1 MSIVSINSEIVR
13 RTLERNRVKYQTE
26 YTIEGNLR
34 FDFAVF
40 VGEGNSYSEIV
51 AVVEYDGSQH
61 YQSQSSDSLFQ
72 TSEIAERDELK
83 NKWAD
88 NNNIPIIR
96 IRECDYP
103 SPVLLTI
110 FLEKELIPAL
120 PQLAFLS
127 NSNSTTNIL
136 HKNFR
141 RRIISLEQL
150 QDEYY
155 SIKDLSELLN
165 YSQSYLLDRINN
177 FSWFQ
182 NWSGLSNLKIKPYS
196 LHKKDVIR
204 GLIYLGFLVN
214 QDGDIINRVDE
225 SYLEELSET
234 VAEESIPSVILI
246 ARYQPKPET
255 GKGEKLSLKQLQRL
269 SQIDLTDISKIKVEE
284 FNSIHSLV
292 REGIKDEVS
301 TIYLIGSLDQF
312 EKGIVLESFS
322 DKELIFEE
330 S

>member
-1 MSIVSINSEIVR
+1 M
-13 RTLERNRVKYQTE
+13 KYQTE

-61 YQSQSSDSLFQ
+61 YQPQSSNSLFQ
-72 TSEIAERDELK
+72 TPEIVKRDELK

-88 NNNIPIIR
+88 DNNIPIIR

-103 SPVLLTI
+103 SPVLLTN

-182 NWSGLSNLKIKPYS
+182 NWSGLSNLKVKPYS

-204 GLIYLGFLVN
+204 GLSYLGFLVN
-214 QDGDIINRVDE
+214 QDGDIINQVDE

-255 GKGEKLSLKQLQRL
+255 GKGEKLSLKQLQGL
-269 SQIDLTDISKIKVEE
+269 SQIDITSISKIKVEE

-301 TIYLIGSLDQF
+301 TIYLIGTLEQF

-322 DKELIFEE
+322 DKELMFEE
-330 S
+330 G

>member
-34 FDFAVF
+34 FDFTVF

-61 YQSQSSDSLFQ
+61 YEPQPSNSLFQ
-72 TSEIAERDELK
+72 TSKIEQRDELK

-103 SPVLLTI
+103 SPVLLTN

-214 QDGDIINRVDE
+214 QDGDIINQVDE

-246 ARYQPKPET
+246 ARYQPKPEI

-330 S
+330 

>member
-1 MSIVSINSEIVR
+1 M
-13 RTLERNRVKYQTE
+13 
-26 YTIEGNLR
+26 R

-61 YQSQSSDSLFQ
+61 YQPQSSDSLFQ

-103 SPVLLTI
+103 SPVLLTN

-150 QDEYY
+150 QNEYY
-155 SIKDLSELLN
+155 SIKELSELLN

-182 NWSGLSNLKIKPYS
+182 NWSGLSNLKVKPYS

-204 GLIYLGFLVN
+204 GLSYLGFLVN
-214 QDGDIINRVDE
+214 QDGDIINQVDE

-322 DKELIFEE
+322 DKELMFEE
-330 S
+330 G

>member
-61 YQSQSSDSLFQ
+61 YQPQSSNSLFQ
-72 TSEIAERDELK
+72 TPEIVKRDELK

-88 NNNIPIIR
+88 GNNNPIIR
-96 IRECDYP
+96 NPECDYP
-103 SPVLLTI
+103 SPVLLTD

-182 NWSGLSNLKIKPYS
+182 NWSGLSNLEIKPYS
-196 LHKKDVIR
+196 LHKKDVIK

-214 QDGDIINRVDE
+214 QDGDIISQVDE

-234 VAEESIPSVILI
+234 VAEESLPSVILI
-246 ARYQPKPET
+246 ARYQLKPET
-255 GKGEKLSLKQLQRL
+255 GKGEELSLKQLQRL
-269 SQIDLTDISKIKVEE
+269 SQIDLTDIGKIKVEE
-284 FNSIHSLV
+284 FHSIHSLV

-312 EKGIVLESFS
+312 EKGIVTESFS
-322 DKELIFEE
+322 NKKLIFEE
-330 S
+330 

>member
-1 MSIVSINSEIVR
+1 M
-13 RTLERNRVKYQTE
+13 
-26 YTIEGNLR
+26 
-34 FDFAVF
+34 
-40 VGEGNSYSEIV
+40 
-51 AVVEYDGSQH
+51 
-61 YQSQSSDSLFQ
+61 
-72 TSEIAERDELK
+72 
-83 NKWAD
+83 
-88 NNNIPIIR
+88 
-96 IRECDYP
+96 
-103 SPVLLTI
+103 
-110 FLEKELIPAL
+110 IPAL

-214 QDGDIINRVDE
+214 QDGDIINQVDE

-234 VAEESIPSVILI
+234 VAEESIPSVILL
-246 ARYQPKPET
+246 ARYQTEPET
-255 GKGEKLSLKQLQRL
+255 GKGKELSLKQLQGL

>member
-61 YQSQSSDSLFQ
+61 YQPQSSNSLFQ
-72 TSEIAERDELK
+72 TPEIVKRDELK

-88 NNNIPIIR
+88 DNNIPIIR

-103 SPVLLTI
+103 SPVLLTN

-150 QDEYY
+150 QNEYY
-155 SIKDLSELLN
+155 SIKELSELLN

-182 NWSGLSNLKIKPYS
+182 NWSGLSKLEIKPYS

-204 GLIYLGFLVN
+204 GLSYLGFLVN
-214 QDGDIINRVDE
+214 QDGDLIDQVDE

-234 VAEESIPSVILI
+234 DTDETSPSVILL
-246 ARYQPKPET
+246 ARYKTEPET
-255 GKGEKLSLKQLQRL
+255 GKGEEFSLKQLQGL
-269 SQIDLTDISKIKVEE
+269 SKIDLSEIDKIKVEE

-301 TIYLIGSLDQF
+301 TIYLIGTLDQF
-312 EKGIVLESFS
+312 EKGIVTESFS
-322 DKELIFEE
+322 DKDVVFEE

>member
-1 MSIVSINSEIVR
+1 M
-13 RTLERNRVKYQTE
+13 KYQTE

-51 AVVEYDGSQH
+51 TVVEYDGAQH
-61 YQSQSSDSLFQ
+61 YQPQSSDSLFQ

-88 NNNIPIIR
+88 DNNIPIIR

-103 SPVLLTI
+103 SPVLLTN

-127 NSNSTTNIL
+127 NSNPSTNIL

-182 NWSGLSNLKIKPYS
+182 NWSGLSNLEIKPFS
-196 LHKKDVIR
+196 LHKKDVIK
-204 GLIYLGFLVN
+204 GLVYLGFLVN
-214 QDGDIINRVDE
+214 QDGEIIDQVDE

-234 VAEESIPSVILI
+234 VTDEVPPSVILI

-255 GKGEKLSLKQLQRL
+255 GKGEELFLKQLQGL

-301 TIYLIGSLDQF
+301 AIYLIGSLDQF
-312 EKGIVLESFS
+312 EKGIVLESFI

>member
-40 VGEGNSYSEIV
+40 AGEGNSYSEIV

-61 YQSQSSDSLFQ
+61 YQPQSSDSLFQ
-72 TSEIAERDELK
+72 TSEIERRDELK

-88 NNNIPIIR
+88 NNNISIIR

-103 SPVLLTI
+103 SPVLLTN

-182 NWSGLSNLKIKPYS
+182 NWSGLSNLEIKPYS

-204 GLIYLGFLVN
+204 GLSYLGFLVN
-214 QDGDIINRVDE
+214 QDGDIINQVDE
-225 SYLEELSET
+225 SYLEELSEKVT
-234 VAEESIPSVILI
+234 EESLPSVILI

-255 GKGEKLSLKQLQRL
+255 GKGEKLSLKQLQGL
-269 SQIDLTDISKIKVEE
+269 SQIDITSISKIKVEE

-301 TIYLIGSLDQF
+301 TIYLIGTLEQF

-322 DKELIFEE
+322 DKELMFEE
-330 S
+330 G

>member
-1 MSIVSINSEIVR
+1 M
-13 RTLERNRVKYQTE
+13 KYQTE

-51 AVVEYDGSQH
+51 VVVEYDGSQH
-61 YQSQSSDSLFQ
+61 YQPQSSDSLFQ
-72 TSEIAERDELK
+72 TSEIAKRDELK

-88 NNNIPIIR
+88 DNNIPIIR

-103 SPVLLTI
+103 SPVLLTN

-182 NWSGLSNLKIKPYS
+182 NWSGLSNLKVKPYS

-204 GLIYLGFLVN
+204 GLSYLGFLVN
-214 QDGDIINRVDE
+214 QDGDIINQVDE

-255 GKGEKLSLKQLQRL
+255 GKGEELFLKQLQGL
-269 SQIDLTDISKIKVEE
+269 SQIDITSIGKIKVEE

-301 TIYLIGSLDQF
+301 TIYLIGSLNQF

>member
-40 VGEGNSYSEIV
+40 VGEGNSYSEI
-51 AVVEYDGSQH
+51 
-61 YQSQSSDSLFQ
+61 
-72 TSEIAERDELK
+72 IA
-83 NKWAD
+83 
-88 NNNIPIIR
+88 
-96 IRECDYP
+96 
-103 SPVLLTI
+103 VLLTN

-150 QDEYY
+150 QNEYY
-155 SIKDLSELLN
+155 TIKDLSELLN

-182 NWSGLSNLKIKPYS
+182 NWSALSNLEIKPYS

-204 GLIYLGFLVN
+204 GLSYLGFLVN
-214 QDGDIINRVDE
+214 QDGDLIDQVDE

-234 VAEESIPSVILI
+234 VTDKFPPSVILL
-246 ARYQPKPET
+246 ARYKTEPET
-255 GKGEKLSLKQLQRL
+255 GKGEGLSLKQLQGL
-269 SQIDLTDISKIKVEE
+269 SKIDLSEIIDKIKVEE

-301 TIYLIGSLDQF
+301 TIYLIGTLDQF
-312 EKGIVLESFS
+312 EKGIVTESFS
-322 DKELIFEE
+322 HKELIFEE

>member
-1 MSIVSINSEIVR
+1 M
-13 RTLERNRVKYQTE
+13 
-26 YTIEGNLR
+26 R

-61 YQSQSSDSLFQ
+61 YKPQFSDSLFQ

-83 NKWAD
+83 NKWAND
-88 NNNIPIIR
+88 NNIPIIR

-103 SPVLLTI
+103 SPVLLTN

-182 NWSGLSNLKIKPYS
+182 NWSGLSNLKVKPYS

-204 GLIYLGFLVN
+204 GLSYLGFLVN
-214 QDGDIINRVDE
+214 QDGDIINQVDE
-225 SYLEELSET
+225 SYLEELSEKVT
-234 VAEESIPSVILI
+234 EESLPSVILI

-255 GKGEKLSLKQLQRL
+255 GKGEELFLKQLQGL

-301 TIYLIGSLDQF
+301 AIYLIGSLDQF
-312 EKGIVLESFS
+312 EKGIVTESFS

-330 S
+330 G

>member
-1 MSIVSINSEIVR
+1 M
-13 RTLERNRVKYQTE
+13 
-26 YTIEGNLR
+26 R

-61 YQSQSSDSLFQ
+61 YQPQSSDSLFQ
-72 TSEIAERDELK
+72 TSEIERRDELK

-88 NNNIPIIR
+88 DNNIPIIR

-103 SPVLLTI
+103 SPVLLTN

-150 QDEYY
+150 QNEYY
-155 SIKDLSELLN
+155 SIKELSELLN

-182 NWSGLSNLKIKPYS
+182 NWSGLSNLEIKPYS

-204 GLIYLGFLVN
+204 GLSYLGFLVN
-214 QDGDIINRVDE
+214 QDGDLIDQVDE
-225 SYLEELSET
+225 SYLEELSEIVT
-234 VAEESIPSVILI
+234 EESLPSVILI

-255 GKGEKLSLKQLQRL
+255 VTEEELSLKQLQGL
-269 SQIDLTDISKIKVEE
+269 SQIDITSIGKIRVEE

>member
-1 MSIVSINSEIVR
+1 M
-13 RTLERNRVKYQTE
+13 
-26 YTIEGNLR
+26 
-34 FDFAVF
+34 
-40 VGEGNSYSEIV
+40 
-51 AVVEYDGSQH
+51 
-61 YQSQSSDSLFQ
+61 
-72 TSEIAERDELK
+72 
-83 NKWAD
+83 
-88 NNNIPIIR
+88 
-96 IRECDYP
+96 
-103 SPVLLTI
+103 
-110 FLEKELIPAL
+110 IPAL

-150 QDEYY
+150 QNEYY
-155 SIKDLSELLN
+155 SIKELSELLN

-182 NWSGLSNLKIKPYS
+182 NWSGLSNLEIKPYS

-204 GLIYLGFLVN
+204 GLSYLGFLVN
-214 QDGDIINRVDE
+214 QDGDLIDQVDE
-225 SYLEELSET
+225 SYLEELSEIVT
-234 VAEESIPSVILI
+234 DETSPSVILL
-246 ARYQPKPET
+246 ARYKTEPET
-255 GKGEKLSLKQLQRL
+255 GKGKELTLKQLQGL
-269 SQIDLTDISKIKVEE
+269 SEIDLTDISKIKVKE

-301 TIYLIGSLDQF
+301 TIYLIGTLDQF
-312 EKGIVLESFS
+312 EKGIVTESFS

>member
-1 MSIVSINSEIVR
+1 M
-13 RTLERNRVKYQTE
+13 KYQTE

-61 YQSQSSDSLFQ
+61 YQPQSSDSLFQ
-72 TSEIAERDELK
+72 TSEIERRDELK

-88 NNNIPIIR
+88 DNNIPIIR
-96 IRECDYP
+96 IRKCDYP
-103 SPVLLTI
+103 SPVLLTN

-150 QDEYY
+150 QNDYY
-155 SIKDLSELLN
+155 SIKDVSELLN

-182 NWSGLSNLKIKPYS
+182 NWSGLSNLKVKPYS

-204 GLIYLGFLVN
+204 GLSYLGFLVN
-214 QDGDIINRVDE
+214 QDGDIINQVDE

-234 VAEESIPSVILI
+234 VTDEVPPSVILL
-246 ARYQPKPET
+246 ARYKTEPET

>member
-40 VGEGNSYSEIV
+40 TGEGNSYSEIV

-61 YQSQSSDSLFQ
+61 YKPQFSDSLFQ

-83 NKWAD
+83 NKWAND
-88 NNNIPIIR
+88 NNIPIIR

-103 SPVLLTI
+103 SPVLLTN

-182 NWSGLSNLKIKPYS
+182 NWSGLSNLEIKPYS

-204 GLIYLGFLVN
+204 GLSYLGFLVN
-214 QDGDIINRVDE
+214 QDGDIINQVDE
-225 SYLEELSET
+225 SYLEELSEKVT
-234 VAEESIPSVILI
+234 EESLLSVILI

-255 GKGEKLSLKQLQRL
+255 GKGEELFLKQLQGL

-284 FNSIHSLV
+284 FNFIHSLV

-301 TIYLIGSLDQF
+301 AIYLIGSLDQF
-312 EKGIVLESFS
+312 EKGIVTESFS

-330 S
+330 G

>member
-1 MSIVSINSEIVR
+1 M
-13 RTLERNRVKYQTE
+13 
-26 YTIEGNLR
+26 
-34 FDFAVF
+34 
-40 VGEGNSYSEIV
+40 
-51 AVVEYDGSQH
+51 
-61 YQSQSSDSLFQ
+61 
-72 TSEIAERDELK
+72 
-83 NKWAD
+83 
-88 NNNIPIIR
+88 
-96 IRECDYP
+96 
-103 SPVLLTI
+103 LTN

-182 NWSGLSNLKIKPYS
+182 NWSGLSNLKVKPYS

-204 GLIYLGFLVN
+204 GLSYLGFLVN
-214 QDGDIINRVDE
+214 QDRDLIDQVDE

-234 VAEESIPSVILI
+234 VTEESLPSVILI

-255 GKGEKLSLKQLQRL
+255 GKGEELFLKQLQGL

-301 TIYLIGSLDQF
+301 VIYLIGSLDQF
-312 EKGIVLESFS
+312 EKGIVTESFS
-322 DKELIFEE
+322 DKELILEE
-330 S
+330 

>member
-1 MSIVSINSEIVR
+1 M
-13 RTLERNRVKYQTE
+13 
-26 YTIEGNLR
+26 
-34 FDFAVF
+34 
-40 VGEGNSYSEIV
+40 
-51 AVVEYDGSQH
+51 EYDGSQH
-61 YQSQSSDSLFQ
+61 YQPQSSDSLFQ
-72 TSEIAERDELK
+72 TSEIVERDELK

-88 NNNIPIIR
+88 DNNIPIIR

-103 SPVLLTI
+103 SPVLLTN
-110 FLEKELIPAL
+110 FLEKEFIPAL
-120 PQLAFLS
+120 PQFAFLS

-182 NWSGLSNLKIKPYS
+182 NWSGLSNLKVKPYS

-204 GLIYLGFLVN
+204 GLSYLGFLVN
-214 QDGDIINRVDE
+214 QDGDIINQVDE

-234 VAEESIPSVILI
+234 VAEESLPSVILI

-255 GKGEKLSLKQLQRL
+255 GKGEELSLKQLQGL
-269 SQIDLTDISKIKVEE
+269 SQIDITDISKIKVEE
-284 FNSIHSLV
+284 FHSIHSLV

-312 EKGIVLESFS
+312 EKGIVTESFS
-322 DKELIFEE
+322 DKEFIFEE
-330 S
+330 